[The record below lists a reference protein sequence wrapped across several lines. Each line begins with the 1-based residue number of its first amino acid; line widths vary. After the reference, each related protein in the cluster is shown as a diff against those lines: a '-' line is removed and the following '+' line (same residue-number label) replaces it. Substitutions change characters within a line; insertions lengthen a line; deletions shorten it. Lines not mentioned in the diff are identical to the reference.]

1 MREFSHLSFIHSLY
15 IYEVPLVCQALCW
28 VLGHSEEQE
37 RPRPWPWR
45 VGRWAVDQQTSKY
58 VRNGKLHSV
67 LRKAPVPVGSARAVR
82 RGSGVSLDGKAYL
95 RKQAVNRDLKDEEL
109 ARRRAE
115 NRVLQAERGGRVR
128 IQRPG
133 NARHV

>member
-1 MREFSHLSFIHSLY
+1 M
-15 IYEVPLVCQALCW
+15 
-28 VLGHSEEQE
+28 
-37 RPRPWPWR
+37 
-45 VGRWAVDQQTSKY
+45 
-58 VRNGKLHSV
+58 
-67 LRKAPVPVGSARAVR
+67 PVGSARAVR

-115 NRVLQAERGGRVR
+115 NRVLQAEREGRVR